1 MHAHTYSYTYTVTP
15 EQCKMKDFFVF
26 DLLVFIY
33 CSLHVTEAEN
43 VKITR
48 TQSPPGVFTCSPV
61 EGGKLTLLDLQP
73 IGF

>member
-33 CSLHVTEAEN
+33 CSLHLTEAEN

-48 TQSPPGVFTCSPV
+48 VLQGFSRVPPVD
-61 EGGKLTLLDLQP
+61 GGKLTLLDLQP